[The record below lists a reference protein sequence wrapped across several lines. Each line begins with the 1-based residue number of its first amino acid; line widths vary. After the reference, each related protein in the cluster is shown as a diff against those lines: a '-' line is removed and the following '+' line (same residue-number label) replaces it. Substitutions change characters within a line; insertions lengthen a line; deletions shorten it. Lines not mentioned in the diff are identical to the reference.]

1 MLLAKLIYELS
12 IKRITVVIGNIEAV
26 EDNKKKIK
34 DIGWYWAIC
43 KNEIVFTCW
52 LVEIDAIAN
61 GRFEI
66 WEENQKVVALALQ
79 FV

>member
-34 DIGWYWAIC
+34 DIG
-43 KNEIVFTCW
+43 
-52 LVEIDAIAN
+52 
-61 GRFEI
+61 
-66 WEENQKVVALALQ
+66 
-79 FV
+79 